1 MRRMVTTWLA
11 GVAAVSFIAQ
21 AEPQRPPTFK
31 ASTELVLIE
40 AQVVARDGSPVAGL
54 KPDQFEVFIDGRK
67 QPIVNLDFFRL
78 SAAGQTDTTAGAASA
93 STSGGRTIVL
103 AIDQESFPVSGQA
116 SAREAALRVAN
127 TVAPEDRLGLIAFP
141 GSVAVAPTIDHQ
153 AVRAAIA
160 KISGLRTDVSA
171 SRFNISAMEASRI
184 KTRDS
189 STKEIT
195 DRECRLDPGNPN
207 CPIEVVQDAGRIA
220 DALERQ
226 AQLSVSGLRG
236 VLDTVGALPGR
247 KTLMLISAGL
257 PMNPRGTPN
266 PDSETAYIAQR
277 AAAFNINLYVF
288 YMNVHFLK
296 AFSAEYGKRNN
307 TLFDDITLFGY
318 GLEKFADGAGGSF
331 FQVEVNS
338 DPFVARAL
346 RETSAV
352 YLLAVQARPEDRD
365 GKDHFIRLTV
375 KERGATVRYRKVVNI
390 PVPPR

>member
-1 MRRMVTTWLA
+1 MATMWLA
-11 GVAAVSFIAQ
+11 GIAAVALVAQ
-21 AEPQRPPTFK
+21 SAEQRPPTFK
-31 ASTELVLIE
+31 TSTELVVIE
-40 AQVVARDGSPVAGL
+40 AQVVSRDGAPIAGL
-54 KPDQFEVFIDGRK
+54 KADQFEVFVDGRK
-67 QPIVNLDFFRL
+67 QPIVSLDFFKL
-78 SAAGQTDTTAGAASA
+78 SGSGQTDTTARAGSESGA
-93 STSGGRTIVL
+93 GGRTIVL

-116 SAREAALRVAN
+116 SAREAAMRVAN
-127 TVAPEDRLGLIAFP
+127 TVAPDDNLGLIAFP
-141 GSVAVAPTIDHQ
+141 GSVAVAPTRDHA
-153 AVRAAIA
+153 AVRAAIP

-195 DRECRLDPGNPN
+195 DRECKLDPGNLN
-207 CPIEVVQDAGRIA
+207 CPNEVVQDAGRIA

-236 VLDTVGALPGR
+236 VLDTVGSLPGR